1 MKETLKPNKTLITN
15 GFIITSEDKFY
26 GDILIEGE
34 KIIQVSDKKINVS
47 ADEIIDAKGLYVIP
61 GAVDPH
67 VHMELDTPAGAS
79 CDDFFSGSKA
89 AIAGGTTTII
99 DFITPDRD
107 ERWKD
112 ALEKR
117 KILAGKSLVD
127 YSLHASIVGWN
138 EHTPGEVADFV
149 ANEGITSFKIY
160 MAYQKTVGINDSQL
174 ALAMEA
180 VGRAGGLVMLHAEDD
195 AIISHLKSKF
205 IAEGK
210 TSPLWHARSRP
221 VETEAIAVLKA
232 ISYAK
237 ILNCPIYVVHVS
249 GAPAIQLIAEAQES
263 GIKVLAETCPQ
274 YLLLDES
281 LYDQPFE
288 KSAKYVISPPLRGS
302 FDRWKLWKALKD
314 KTISVVATDHCP
326 FNLHGQKSAGV
337 EDFTLIPNGAGGI
350 EHRPGLL
357 FNFGVLNDR
366 ITLNEWVNLIS
377 THPARIFGLSHKKGD
392 LKPGLDADVVL
403 WNPAQKKII
412 STANHHQ
419 RCDSNIYE
427 GFAIKGVAQTVFS
440 KGKKVFDSDHF
451 FIDDAMGNFLKR
463 TLPVL

>member
-1 MKETLKPNKTLITN
+1 MKKEQSLPKTLITN
-15 GFIITSEDKFY
+15 GYIVTSEEKFY
-26 GDILIEGE
+26 GDILIEGD
-34 KIIQVSDKKINVS
+34 KILQVSSKKINVE
-47 ADEIIDAKGLYVIP
+47 ANEIIDAKGLYVIP

-79 CDDFFSGSKA
+79 SDDFFNGSKA

-99 DFITPDRD
+99 DFITPGRN
-107 ERWKD
+107 ENWRN
-112 ALEKR
+112 ALESR
-117 KILAGKSLVD
+117 KIQAGKSLVD
-127 YSLHASIVGWN
+127 YSLHASIVNWN

-160 MAYQKTVGINDSQL
+160 LAYQKSVGINDSQL

-221 VETEAIAVLKA
+221 VESEAIAVLKA

-237 ILNCPIYVVHVS
+237 ILNCPIYIVHVS

-263 GIKVLAETCPQ
+263 GIKVFAETCPQ

-281 LYDQPFE
+281 LYDQAFE

-326 FNLHGQKSAGV
+326 FNLHEQKSVGID
-337 EDFTLIPNGAGGI
+337 DFTIIPNGAGGI

-357 FNFGVLNDR
+357 FNFGVLNER

-377 THPARIFGLSHKKGD
+377 TQPAKMFGLNHKKGD
-392 LKPGLDADVVL
+392 LKPGLDADIVL
-403 WNPAQKKII
+403 WNPQHRKTI
-412 STANHHQ
+412 SAANHYQ

-427 GFAIKGVAQTVFS
+427 GFDIKGSAQTVFIR
-440 KGKKVFDSDHF
+440 GKKVFDIDQF
-451 FIDDAMGNFLKR
+451 FIEGVTGEFLKR
-463 TLPVL
+463 NLPDL